1 VSTRE
6 QTTAFTGQAMVLS
19 LPNILT
25 YGRILAV
32 PVVTACILWRD
43 DNARWLALFVFVV
56 AALTDFL
63 DGYLARRWKQQSTLG
78 RMLDPIAD
86 KLLVAATLLALA
98 GDKTIYGMHTWAG
111 VIIICR
117 EVLVSGLRE
126 FLAELRV
133 SVPVTQLAK
142 MKTGVQLIAITFL
155 IAGPAGD
162 KLFPYTTLIGLAAL
176 WIAAALTL
184 YTGYDYFRAGLGHVV
199 DEKPQ

>member
-1 VSTRE
+1 
-6 QTTAFTGQAMVLS
+6 MILS
-19 LPNILT
+19 LPDILT

-32 PVVTACILWRD
+32 PVVTGCILWRG
-43 DNARWLALFVFVV
+43 DNARWLALLVFIV

-63 DGYLARRWKQQSTLG
+63 DGYLARRWKQQSSLG

-86 KLLVAATLLALA
+86 KLLVATTLLALA
-98 GDKTIYGMHTWAG
+98 GDQTIYGMHTWAG

-126 FLAELRV
+126 FLAELQV

-142 MKTGVQLIAITFL
+142 KKTGLQLVAIGFL

-162 KLFPYTTLIGLAAL
+162 KLFSYTTWIGLSGL
-176 WIAAALTL
+176 WIAAGLTL
-184 YTGYDYFRAGLGHVV
+184 YTGYDYFRAGLAHVV
-199 DEKPQ
+199 DERQQ